1 MCIQGSP
8 KWNPRRPKVL
18 KKCKK
23 SCQKLTFGSQKRDV
37 YVRNWREWPLAKTLA
52 GAMFS
57 SHLKVRAPPFLLR
70 NSPRERTAH
79 RERSFSH
86 FWISFWRP
94 RATQGRPRDTE
105 KSPKGLPKPPRGHL
119 KSSEIDV
126 GPHLGI
132 QMGPG
137 RSRGTPG
144 TANDSQ
150 IDEKTIKNNSI
161 PHCFF
166 NIFGA
171 TLGNTVPQKG
181 EHSEL
186 VLTHFP

>member
-1 MCIQGSP
+1 
-8 KWNPRRPKVL
+8 
-18 KKCKK
+18 
-23 SCQKLTFGSQKRDV
+23 
-37 YVRNWREWPLAKTLA
+37 
-52 GAMFS
+52 MFS
-57 SHLKVRAPPFLLR
+57 LHYEGLGHSLFTPKLASGTHCAPGTLFFTLLV
-70 NSPRERTAH
+70 PLLVPK
-79 RERSFSH
+79 RS
-86 FWISFWRP
+86 
-94 RATQGRPRDTE
+94 QGRPRDIQ

-132 QMGPG
+132 QRGPG
-137 RSRGTPG
+137 SSRGTPG

-181 EHSEL
+181 EHSVL
-186 VLTHFP
+186 VLTLDPGRPYLLIIPFS